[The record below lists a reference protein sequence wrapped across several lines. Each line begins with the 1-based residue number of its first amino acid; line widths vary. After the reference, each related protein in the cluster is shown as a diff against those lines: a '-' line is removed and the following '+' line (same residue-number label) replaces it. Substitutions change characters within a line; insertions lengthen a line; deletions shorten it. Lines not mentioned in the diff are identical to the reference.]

1 MNNIGRRL
9 SEYIDDLP
17 EHLKHDVE
25 KNFGRD
31 ELASKICKVLAER
44 LDGIGTIDE
53 ILIAL
58 VKFEQV
64 GPELK
69 SRRYLLNKLYRMS
82 ESEKVLEPYLDED
95 GNRKK
100 GTYRLTAHLQQ
111 KAQQPQAQP
120 QETQPQEVQPQEV
133 QPQEV
138 QPQET
143 QPQEA
148 QPQPQQPT
156 TNSEPT
162 YSQHPESYKP
172 QAVHWKLQPLKKL

>member
-1 MNNIGRRL
+1 MTNIGRRL

-31 ELASKICKVLAER
+31 ELASKICKVLEEQ

-82 ESEKVLEPYLDED
+82 ETEKILEPYLDED

-100 GTYRLTAHLQQ
+100 GTYRLAAHARQRPQ
-111 KAQQPQAQP
+111 PQPQAPPQAQP
-120 QETQPQEVQPQEV
+120 QPQPAM
-133 QPQEV
+133 
-138 QPQET
+138 
-143 QPQEA
+143 EA
-148 QPQPQQPT
+148 PPPAHQPQP
-156 TNSEPT
+156 EG
-162 YSQHPESYKP
+162 YKP